1 MKKFLMV
8 LSLTSIVACKEIVYV
23 TEPAVANTT
32 KTDTVFVGMQ
42 DVKIRIDW
50 AKFNSTNSS
59 KLTSNMMVNA
69 VSDSGYRITHV
80 GARLVYPKNNA
91 SFSQSTVRD
100 TSNSRLITMQVPA
113 TDTAHLYVL
122 AVFDSANVRKA
133 LKMGVKR
140 NISIPSSGSVLF
152 TLDSLT
158 LLDTDW
164 AIDSVSDT
172 TIRAVMQNDTIRV
185 THSITTANPMIR
197 VNVVDPYQIGTN
209 FIAYSNRIV
218 KFYGSG
224 FEYGNTTGWRS
235 FGISVPYRGTQTSVE
250 KFWPYI
256 DGVFFNLNGEYLVGK
271 QGIVKTTWQ

>member
-8 LSLTSIVACKEIVYV
+8 LSLTSIVACNEIVYV
-23 TEPAVANTT
+23 TQPVSL
-32 KTDTVFVGMQ
+32 Q
-42 DVKIRIDW
+42 DVTIRVDW
-50 AKFNSTNSS
+50 AKFSSSDPVSNVMAST
-59 KLTSNMMVNA
+59 
-69 VSDSGYRITHV
+69 VSGGYQITHV
-80 GARLVYPKNNA
+80 GARLVYPKENA

-100 TSNSRLITMQVPA
+100 TSDSRLITLQVPA

-122 AVFDSANVRKA
+122 AVFDSPSVRKA

-140 NISIPSSGSVLF
+140 NISVPSSGSVLL

-164 AIDSVSDT
+164 GVDSMSDGN
-172 TIRAVMQNDTIRV
+172 IRAIMENDTIHV
-185 THSITTANPMIR
+185 THDIAAADPMIR
-197 VNVVDPYQIGTN
+197 INVVDPYQIGTN

-224 FEYGNTTGWRS
+224 VEYGNTTGWRS